1 MNAAA
6 CWAGRITLQ
15 SVTRKFQV
23 HPETGEGAAGIYAH
37 IPFCQS
43 KCPYCSFVSYQDMSI
58 AVQNR
63 YMQALKH
70 QAHDMAVHPWS
81 RARKFHSL
89 FIGGGTPSSVD
100 SEKTAD
106 FIKVCLEGFDFTARE
121 NKEPEVT
128 LEANPNSLDAAML
141 DRLRQSGVNRLS
153 IGMQSFSDNMLRNI
167 GRIHTAGEGIK
178 AYESARAAGF
188 DNINLDLMY
197 GLPSQDTGQWEKT
210 LQQAVDLA
218 PEHLSVY
225 ELTIEQGTP
234 FAEAVSR
241 NRLDLPHEEVILSM
255 FEQAQKVL
263 SANGYRQY
271 EISNYARNGFECIH
285 NINYWENGSYIGLG
299 GGAVSCFSGVR
310 IKSEDNPVRFTQMI
324 DTGLLPFKEAEFLP
338 HFARF
343 RETVIMGLRMTA
355 GVSTTRLQ
363 NQFGMTPRTF
373 YGETLNGL
381 ISRGFL
387 EESENRLRL
396 TQKGLLLANWVM
408 AQLV

>member
-197 GLPSQDTGQWEKT
+197 GLPSQDAAQWEKT

-355 GVSTTRLQ
+355 GVSITRLE
-363 NQFGMTPRTF
+363 NQFGMTPQTF
-373 YGETLNGL
+373 YGETLNSL

-387 EESENRLRL
+387 EESDNRLRL

>member
-1 MNAAA
+1 
-6 CWAGRITLQ
+6 LQ

-197 GLPSQDTGQWEKT
+197 GLPSQDAAQWEKT

-355 GVSTTRLQ
+355 GVSITRLE
-363 NQFGMTPRTF
+363 NQFGMTPQTF
-373 YGETLNGL
+373 YGETLNSL

-387 EESENRLRL
+387 EESDNRLRL